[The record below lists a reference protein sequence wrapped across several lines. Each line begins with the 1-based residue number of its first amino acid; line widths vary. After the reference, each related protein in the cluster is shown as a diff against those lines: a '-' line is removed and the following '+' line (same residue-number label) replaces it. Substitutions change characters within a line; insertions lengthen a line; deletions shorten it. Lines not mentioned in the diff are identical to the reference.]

1 MCQDVELAAGVAGSF
16 AGLRG
21 CERASRKQ
29 APSQPDG
36 ALDLARR
43 RGFHGRVPVLRMPL
57 PSHLVCRQKMVVP
70 WWWWCRGGGGA
81 FGSCQINQVPAGD
94 RIKANR
100 LCWGADIR
108 WRDDSYVSGCEKRRG
123 SDRDSNAFS
132 SGARAPP
139 VTVNVDVNIDPGLQS
154 ITVPDTTISLS
165 NGSAMVTVAL
175 PRRAS
180 VSDRPRQ
187 RCAEAGGNMCGPG
200 SYGDSS
206 LTLSRIGSG
215 LLVL

>member
-1 MCQDVELAAGVAGSF
+1 MAVY
-16 AGLRG
+16 
-21 CERASRKQ
+21 
-29 APSQPDG
+29 PSC
-36 ALDLARR
+36 
-43 RGFHGRVPVLRMPL
+43 
-57 PSHLVCRQKMVVP
+57 VCPCPPTSSVGKR
-70 WWWWCRGGGGA
+70 WWCRGGGGA

-139 VTVNVDVNIDPGLQS
+139 VTVDVNIDQVYNRLLSPILRYS
-154 ITVPDTTISLS
+154 LISLS

-206 LTLSRIGSG
+206 LTLSRIGSIPG
-215 LLVL
+215 CLYYSNYYSRPRSPTRACRSTPKQWQHSGITVASQWHRSGIAVVTQW